1 MAIEST
7 TNFSNPII
15 RAKGG
20 CPAMDSIPCL
30 DDARTLLRVD
40 VPSYMQA
47 SRTAS
52 IWDAFWGYMQN
63 LIPDRNGPNDASHR
77 DLVIMARNELY
88 GTVWAGWKVS
98 ATP

>member
-7 TNFSNPII
+7 TNFLNPITS
-15 RAKGG
+15 KGRLP
-20 CPAMDSIPCL
+20 CNIPCL
-30 DDARTLLRVD
+30 DDARTLLWVD

-63 LIPDRNGPNDASHR
+63 LIPDRNGPNNASHH
-77 DLVIMARNELY
+77 DLLIMARNELY
-88 GTVWAGWKVS
+88 GTVWQYTHGIN
-98 ATP
+98 PFGN